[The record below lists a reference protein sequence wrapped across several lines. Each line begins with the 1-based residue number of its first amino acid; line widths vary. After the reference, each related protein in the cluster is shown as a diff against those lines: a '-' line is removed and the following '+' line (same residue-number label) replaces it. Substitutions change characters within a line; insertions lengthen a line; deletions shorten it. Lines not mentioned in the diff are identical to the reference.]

1 MAYKTLYEQAM
12 PTMSRRDGCFPHS
25 AVVNLMFQG
34 WKICKEHRPECP
46 WFTYFSLSLSHWR
59 TDDWFGE
66 FSRFSS
72 RSSSVYLCFST
83 HSRLIK
89 GDRGGELSDQLHPP
103 FPPSPFDF
111 PLCWYPATEYIPPL
125 SPSTSCPERNNKKK
139 GKKFYCRMAL
149 LLTVSRGCQN
159 PCELLRCGWRS
170 CGWFVESGCSWR
182 PGGSER
188 WARPSPWGPF
198 ASP

>member
-1 MAYKTLYEQAM
+1 MFTPQCSSKSHV
-12 PTMSRRDGCFPHS
+12 SRLENKCPCFAH
-25 AVVNLMFQG
+25 
-34 WKICKEHRPECP
+34 
-46 WFTYFSLSLSHWR
+46 FSLPLSHCC

-66 FSRFSS
+66 FARFSC
-72 RSSSVYLCFST
+72 RCSSVYLCFST
-83 HSRLIK
+83 HSRLMK
-89 GDRGGELSDQLHPP
+89 GDKKGGFQYAISYAHPSHPP
-103 FPPSPFDF
+103 LLISP
-111 PLCWYPATEYIPPL
+111 LYWYPATEYIPPPPHL
-125 SPSTSCPERNNKKK
+125 APNVIIKK
-139 GKKFYCRMAL
+139 GKNKVYCGMAL

-170 CGWFVESGCSWR
+170 CGWSVESGCSWR